1 MNTKIISAKSIHP
14 INYLEF
20 MNRKIFEHNALAT
33 PKPDQKPRTNS
44 SLQVETKNTSLG
56 AHTHDGQSL
65 EPSIQLLK
73 TCQKHAPK
81 LDLGLLRIYS
91 LQATRCHRS
100 TPYTLYTTSMTSEGE
115 HNILTSFGLLTG
127 TPFKSESGLLRIYS
141 LQCLTQNSLKRRVR
155 QPLCDPSYL
164 RKLEEWENQ
173 SLDDLLDLGPRP
185 WGISRGVTDQHPTH
199 DSITNLRQL
208 FFMFTSLEQIRNYFD
223 GSTKSIL

>member
-1 MNTKIISAKSIHP
+1 MLTRIFSAKIIHA

-20 MNRKIFEHNALAT
+20 LNRKIFELNALAT
-33 PKPDQKPRTNS
+33 PKTNQKPRTNS

-56 AHTHDGQSL
+56 AHIHDGQSL

-73 TCQKHAPK
+73 TCQKHSPK

-127 TPFKSESGLLRIYS
+127 TPFKSESGLL
-141 LQCLTQNSLKRRVR
+141 
-155 QPLCDPSYL
+155 
-164 RKLEEWENQ
+164 
-173 SLDDLLDLGPRP
+173 
-185 WGISRGVTDQHPTH
+185 
-199 DSITNLRQL
+199 
-208 FFMFTSLEQIRNYFD
+208 
-223 GSTKSIL
+223 